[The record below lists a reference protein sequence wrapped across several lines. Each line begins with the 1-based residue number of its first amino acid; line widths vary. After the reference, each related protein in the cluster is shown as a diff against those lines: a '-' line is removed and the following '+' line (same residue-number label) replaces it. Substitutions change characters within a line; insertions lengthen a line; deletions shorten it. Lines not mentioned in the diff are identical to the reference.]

1 MAKHHTEA
9 DMAYPQ
15 LKKFF
20 EFYVARYPP
29 VPGLPPESHPVAC
42 LEMLEKVSASKARVG
57 LRQAINDIIEMSL
70 RLDPREV
77 CEMDAEL
84 RTLGIV
90 TLSQVRRE
98 SGRHFAKI
106 VRQGEIK
113 NATEYYLVRN
123 MLDDRA
129 EKSPE
134 ERRLLMKMVSEYER
148 A

>member
-1 MAKHHTEA
+1 
-9 DMAYPQ
+9 
-15 LKKFF
+15 
-20 EFYVARYPP
+20 
-29 VPGLPPESHPVAC
+29 
-42 LEMLEKVSASKARVG
+42 
-57 LRQAINDIIEMSL
+57 
-70 RLDPREV
+70 
-77 CEMDAEL
+77 MDAEL